1 MKISKIIPIMGLLF
15 IIACEGGD
23 KEQKQSKQPKKKE
36 TESPK
41 KKTARPAFNADSAYH
56 FVEKQLSFGP
66 RVPNTEAH
74 RQTAEYLGAKLEA
87 YGLKVYRQKGVVTAF
102 DNSKLNIVN
111 LIGEYR
117 PELKN
122 RIMLFAHW
130 DSRPFAD
137 QDNKDR
143 AQPIDGANDGAS
155 GVGVL
160 LEVAR
165 QLQSQQVNI
174 GVDIMFFD
182 AEDYG
187 QPMGDM
193 RKRKSGT
200 WCLGSQFWAKQPH
213 RTDYQANFGIL
224 LDMVG
229 ASNAK
234 FTREAISMYYAPH
247 IVDKVWNIASQLGH
261 SNHFDFQQT
270 QHVGEDDHLYINKIR
285 RIPSIDIIQY
295 DPSTGAFA
303 PHWHTHDDNLSVID
317 KQTLSAVGETIL
329 AVILEEAK

>member
-1 MKISKIIPIMGLLF
+1 MKINRLLPILGFVAILA
-15 IIACEGGD
+15 ACESEP
-23 KEQKQSKQPKKKE
+23 KEQKQTKKQAAPKEKKSIAKP
-36 TESPK
+36 T
-41 KKTARPAFNADSAYH
+41 FNADSAYH
-56 FVEKQLSFGP
+56 FVEKQVSFGP

-74 RQTAEYLGAKLEA
+74 KKTAVYLGSKLEDF
-87 YGLKVYRQKGVVTAF
+87 GLKVYRQKGVVTAF
-102 DNSKLNIVN
+102 DDTKLNIVN
-111 LIGEYR
+111 IIGEYR

-137 QDNKDR
+137 NGKKDR
-143 AQPIDGANDGAS
+143 YKPIDGANDGAS

-165 QLQSQQVNI
+165 QLQAQQPEI

-187 QPMGDM
+187 QPSGGMM
-193 RKRKSGT
+193 KRKAGT
-200 WCLGSQFWAKQPH
+200 WCLGSQFWARQTH
-213 RTDYQANFGIL
+213 RANYTANFGIL

-229 ASNAK
+229 AANAK
-234 FTREAISMYYAPH
+234 FTKEAISMYYAPH
-247 IVDKVWNIASQLGH
+247 IVDKVWNVAAAIGH
-261 SNHFDFQQT
+261 SDHFVFQQT
-270 QHVGEDDHLYINKIR
+270 THVGEDDHLYINKIR

-295 DPSTGAFA
+295 DASTGAFA

-317 KQTLSAVGETIL
+317 KETLAAVGETVL
-329 AVILEEAK
+329 AVVLEEAK